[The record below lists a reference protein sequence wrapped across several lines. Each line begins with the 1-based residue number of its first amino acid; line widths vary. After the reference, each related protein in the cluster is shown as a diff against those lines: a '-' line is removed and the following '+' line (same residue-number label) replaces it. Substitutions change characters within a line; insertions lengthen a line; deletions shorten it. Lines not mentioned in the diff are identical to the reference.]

1 LSLDGDGQCEMVVG
15 YTDRQVKSYRWL
27 ENEETTEGGATGAL
41 NGKFVVVE
49 TWQLAGQV
57 GGQGC
62 N

>member
-1 LSLDGDGQCEMVVG
+1 MVVG

-27 ENEETTEGGATGAL
+27 ENDETTEGGATGAL

-57 GGQGC
+57 GAQGC